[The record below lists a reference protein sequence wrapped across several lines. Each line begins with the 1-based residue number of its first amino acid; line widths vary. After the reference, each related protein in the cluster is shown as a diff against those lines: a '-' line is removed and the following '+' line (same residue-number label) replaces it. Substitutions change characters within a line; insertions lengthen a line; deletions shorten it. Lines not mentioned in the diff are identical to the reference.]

1 MPSSERS
8 PQSAHPPRDLYSA
21 EARSL
26 HGTGRVDVSG
36 RAGLPVGAPRE
47 LGGTGQGYD
56 PEQLYAAALATCLH
70 QAVVIAA
77 TETGVDPADSEV
89 TARVHLGDGGAQ
101 RYTFAATAE
110 VSLPS
115 AGDRRE
121 RVIEH
126 ALRICP
132 LAEHLDPPPA

>member
-1 MPSSERS
+1 MSPSE
-8 PQSAHPPRDLYSA
+8 QDLYSA

-36 RAGLPVGAPRE
+36 RAGLPVGAPGE
-47 LGGTGQGYD
+47 LGGSGHGYD

-77 TETGVDPADSEV
+77 TETGVDPTGSEV
-89 TARVHLGDGGAQ
+89 TARVRLRTGGGQHYA
-101 RYTFAATAE
+101 FAATAD

-115 AGDRRE
+115 ADDGQRE
-121 RVIEH
+121 RVVAQ

-132 LAEHLDPPPA
+132 LGDQLDPPPA